1 MDNGRPVETVA
12 IVCNGQFPRKEYPL
26 YLLQSA
32 DVLVC
37 CDGALQALEKRGI
50 VPDVVIGD
58 MDSVCGRALKRFPGQ
73 VVRMEDQETNDLT
86 KAFKAAVDPLPEA
99 IHILGATGKREDHT
113 MANVSL
119 LADYAAE
126 LAGSGCGIDMIT
138 ESGVFRAFCAKDAV
152 FSCPAGVEISIF
164 AFDNSLRISCEGLL
178 YDTSK
183 VAFDTLWKATLNKS
197 LSESFSLHLNHPA
210 KVIVFISNPD

>member
-1 MDNGRPVETVA
+1 MTTVILANGE
-12 IVCNGQFPRKEYPL
+12 FPSSERTAV
-26 YLLQSA
+26 LLRQA
-32 DVLVC
+32 DRIIC
-37 CDGALQALEKRGI
+37 CDGAAERLLAAGI
-50 VPDVVIGD
+50 VPNLIVGD
-58 MDSVCGRALKRFPGQ
+58 MDSLPLPLQERFAGIIRPDK
-73 VVRMEDQETNDLT
+73 DQETNDLT

-126 LAGSGCGIDMIT
+126 LAGSGCDIDMIT

>member
-1 MDNGRPVETVA
+1 MTTVILANGE
-12 IVCNGQFPRKEYPL
+12 FPSSERTAA
-26 YLLQSA
+26 LLKQA
-32 DVLVC
+32 DRIIC
-37 CDGALQALEKRGI
+37 CDGAAERLLAAGI
-50 VPDVVIGD
+50 VPDLIVGD
-58 MDSVCGRALKRFPGQ
+58 MDSLPLPLQERFAGIIRPDK
-73 VVRMEDQETNDLT
+73 DQETNDLT

-119 LADYAAE
+119 LTDYAAE
-126 LAGSGCGIDMIT
+126 LAGSGCDIDMIT

-152 FSCPAGVEISIF
+152 FSCPAGLEVSIF

>member
-1 MDNGRPVETVA
+1 MTTVILANGE
-12 IVCNGQFPRKEYPL
+12 FPSSERTAA
-26 YLLQSA
+26 LLKQA
-32 DVLVC
+32 DRIIC
-37 CDGALQALEKRGI
+37 CDGAAERLLAAGI
-50 VPDVVIGD
+50 VPDLIVGD
-58 MDSVCGRALKRFPGQ
+58 MDSLPLPLQERFAGIIRPDK
-73 VVRMEDQETNDLT
+73 DQETNDLT

-126 LAGSGCGIDMIT
+126 LAGSGCDIDMIT

-152 FSCPAGVEISIF
+152 FSCPAGLEVSIF

>member
-1 MDNGRPVETVA
+1 MTTVILANGE
-12 IVCNGQFPRKEYPL
+12 FPYSERTAA
-26 YLLQSA
+26 LLKQA
-32 DVLVC
+32 DRIIC
-37 CDGALQALEKRGI
+37 CDGAAERLLAAGI
-50 VPDVVIGD
+50 VPDLIVGD
-58 MDSVCGRALKRFPGQ
+58 MDSLPLPLQERFAGIIRPDK
-73 VVRMEDQETNDLT
+73 DQETNDLT

-126 LAGSGCGIDMIT
+126 LAGSGCDIDMIT

-152 FSCPAGVEISIF
+152 FSCPAGIEISIF

-210 KVIVFISNPD
+210 TKA

>member
-1 MDNGRPVETVA
+1 MTTVILANGE
-12 IVCNGQFPRKEYPL
+12 FPSSERTAA
-26 YLLQSA
+26 LLKQA
-32 DVLVC
+32 DRIIC
-37 CDGALQALEKRGI
+37 CDGAAERLLAAGI
-50 VPDVVIGD
+50 VPDLIVGD
-58 MDSVCGRALKRFPGQ
+58 MDSLPLPLQEHFAGIIRPDK
-73 VVRMEDQETNDLT
+73 DQETNDLT

-126 LAGSGCGIDMIT
+126 LAGSGCDIDMIT

-152 FSCPAGVEISIF
+152 FSCPAGLEVSIF

>member
-1 MDNGRPVETVA
+1 MTTVILANGE
-12 IVCNGQFPRKEYPL
+12 FPSSERTAGCL
-26 YLLQSA
+26 AQA
-32 DVLVC
+32 DRLIC
-37 CDGALQALEKRGI
+37 CDGAAKRLLEAGI
-50 VPDVVIGD
+50 VPDLITGD
-58 MDSVCGRALKRFPGQ
+58 MDSLPLPLQERYADIIRPD
-73 VVRMEDQETNDLT
+73 RDQETNDLT
-86 KAFKAAVDPLPEA
+86 KAFKAAVNPLPDS

-126 LAGSGCGIDMIT
+126 LAGSGCDIDMIT
-138 ESGVFRAFCAKDAV
+138 ESGVFRAFYAKDAV

-164 AFDNSLRISCEGLL
+164 AFDNSLCMSCEGLV

>member
-1 MDNGRPVETVA
+1 MTTVILANGE
-12 IVCNGQFPRKEYPL
+12 FPSSERTAA
-26 YLLQSA
+26 LLKQA
-32 DVLVC
+32 DRIIC
-37 CDGALQALEKRGI
+37 CDGAAERLLAAGI
-50 VPDVVIGD
+50 VPDLIVGD
-58 MDSVCGRALKRFPGQ
+58 MDSLPLPLQERFAGIIRPDK
-73 VVRMEDQETNDLT
+73 DQETNDLT

-126 LAGSGCGIDMIT
+126 LAGSGCDIDMIT

-152 FSCPAGVEISIF
+152 FSCPAGVEVSIF

>member
-1 MDNGRPVETVA
+1 MTTVILANGE
-12 IVCNGQFPRKEYPL
+12 FPSSERTAA
-26 YLLQSA
+26 LLRQA
-32 DVLVC
+32 DRIIC
-37 CDGALQALEKRGI
+37 CDGAAERLLAAGI
-50 VPDVVIGD
+50 VPDLIVGD
-58 MDSVCGRALKRFPGQ
+58 MDSLPLPLQERFAGIIRPDK
-73 VVRMEDQETNDLT
+73 DQETNDLT

-126 LAGSGCGIDMIT
+126 LAGSGCDIDMIT

-152 FSCPAGVEISIF
+152 FSCPAGVEVSIF

>member
-1 MDNGRPVETVA
+1 MTTVILANGE
-12 IVCNGQFPRKEYPL
+12 FPSSERTAA
-26 YLLQSA
+26 LLKQA
-32 DVLVC
+32 DRIIC
-37 CDGALQALEKRGI
+37 CDGAAERLLAAGI
-50 VPDVVIGD
+50 VPDLIVGD
-58 MDSVCGRALKRFPGQ
+58 MDSLPLPLQERFAGIIRPDK
-73 VVRMEDQETNDLT
+73 DQETNDLT

-126 LAGSGCGIDMIT
+126 LAGSGCDIDMIT
-138 ESGVFRAFCAKDAV
+138 ESGVFRAFCEEDAV

>member
-1 MDNGRPVETVA
+1 MTTVILANGE
-12 IVCNGQFPRKEYPL
+12 FPSSERTAV
-26 YLLQSA
+26 LLRQA
-32 DVLVC
+32 DRIIC
-37 CDGALQALEKRGI
+37 CDGAAERLLAAGI
-50 VPDVVIGD
+50 VPDLIVGD
-58 MDSVCGRALKRFPGQ
+58 MDSLPLPLQERFAGIIRPDK
-73 VVRMEDQETNDLT
+73 DQETNDLT

-126 LAGSGCGIDMIT
+126 LAGSGCDIDMIT

>member
-1 MDNGRPVETVA
+1 MTTVILANGE
-12 IVCNGQFPRKEYPL
+12 FPSSERTESIL
-26 YLLQSA
+26 AQAGRLI
-32 DVLVC
+32 C
-37 CDGALQALEKRGI
+37 CDGAAARLLAAGI
-50 VPDVVIGD
+50 VPDLIVGD
-58 MDSVCGRALKRFPGQ
+58 MDSLPLPLQERYASIIRPD
-73 VVRMEDQETNDLT
+73 RDQETNDLT
-86 KAFKAAVDPLPEA
+86 KAFKAAVEPLPDT

-126 LAGSGCGIDMIT
+126 LEGSGCDIDMIT
-138 ESGVFRAFCAKDAV
+138 ESGVFKAFCRKDAS

-164 AFDNSLRISCEGLL
+164 AFDNSLRISCEGLQ

-197 LSESFSLHLNHPA
+197 LSENFSLHLNHPA

>member
-1 MDNGRPVETVA
+1 MTTVILANGE
-12 IVCNGQFPRKEYPL
+12 FPSSERTAV
-26 YLLQSA
+26 LLRQA
-32 DVLVC
+32 DRIIC
-37 CDGALQALEKRGI
+37 CDGAAERLLAAGI
-50 VPDVVIGD
+50 VPDLIVGD
-58 MDSVCGRALKRFPGQ
+58 MDSLPLPLQERFAGIIRPDK
-73 VVRMEDQETNDLT
+73 DQETNDLT

-126 LAGSGCGIDMIT
+126 LAGSGCDIDMIT
-138 ESGVFRAFCAKDAV
+138 ESGVFRAFCAEDAV

>member
-1 MDNGRPVETVA
+1 MTTVILANGE
-12 IVCNGQFPRKEYPL
+12 FPSSERTAA
-26 YLLQSA
+26 LLKQA
-32 DVLVC
+32 DRIIC
-37 CDGALQALEKRGI
+37 CDGAAERLLAAGI
-50 VPDVVIGD
+50 VPDLIVGD
-58 MDSVCGRALKRFPGQ
+58 MDSLPLPLQERFAGIIRPDK
-73 VVRMEDQETNDLT
+73 DQETNDLT

-126 LAGSGCGIDMIT
+126 LASSGCDIDMIT

-152 FSCPAGVEISIF
+152 FSCPAGLEVSIF

>member
-1 MDNGRPVETVA
+1 MTTVILANGE
-12 IVCNGQFPRKEYPL
+12 FPSSERTAA
-26 YLLQSA
+26 LLKQA
-32 DVLVC
+32 DRIIC
-37 CDGALQALEKRGI
+37 CDGAAERLLAAGI
-50 VPDVVIGD
+50 VPDLIVGD
-58 MDSVCGRALKRFPGQ
+58 MDSLPLPLQERFAGIIRPDK
-73 VVRMEDQETNDLT
+73 DQETNDLT

-126 LAGSGCGIDMIT
+126 LAGSGCDIDMIT

>member
-1 MDNGRPVETVA
+1 MPTVILANGE
-12 IVCNGQFPRKEYPL
+12 FPSSEQTAV
-26 YLLQSA
+26 LLRQA
-32 DVLVC
+32 DRIIC
-37 CDGALQALEKRGI
+37 CDGAAERLLAAGI
-50 VPDVVIGD
+50 VPDLIVGD
-58 MDSVCGRALKRFPGQ
+58 MDSLPLPLQERFAGIIRPDK
-73 VVRMEDQETNDLT
+73 DQETNDLT

-126 LAGSGCGIDMIT
+126 LAGSGCDIDMIT

-152 FSCPAGVEISIF
+152 FSCPAGLEVSIF